1 LPLSARQHLARRG
14 SELSDGERLV
24 ALGDNCV
31 DHYRALGVRAAGGNA
46 VNVAVNWARAGLRS
60 AYMGAVGPDP
70 DGELLRAELA
80 AQGVDVSRLTT
91 LPGSTGVTLIE
102 LTDDGE
108 RLLAHEEFGV
118 TADYRPSAADL
129 DHAAAAA
136 IAHCS
141 TLSDFDHAVGGLAER
156 GGRVS
161 YDFSTRHRVER
172 LDGLEVAFYS
182 WEATADDGARA
193 LLRRAL
199 AAGARHAVVTCGRHG
214 SLAGDAHELVFV
226 PAQEVDVVDTLGAGD
241 SYIAAFLTALL
252 LERRPLVECAARAT
266 EAAADCC
273 QRFGGFPQA
282 ATEAVSREAAAR
294 AAVVATKQR
303 RNGDGDH

>member
-1 LPLSARQHLARRG
+1 
-14 SELSDGERLV
+14 LSDGERLV

-80 AQGVDVSRLTT
+80 VQGVDATYLTT

-102 LTDDGE
+102 LTDEGE

-118 TADYRPSAADL
+118 TADYRPD
-129 DHAAAAA
+129 AAALDFAA
-136 IAHCS
+136 GAAVAHCS
-141 TLSDFDHAVGGLAER
+141 TLSDFDHAIGGIAQR

-161 YDFSTRHRVER
+161 YDFSTRHRTER
-172 LDGLEVAFYS
+172 LHGLDVAFYS
-182 WEATADDGARA
+182 WEATADDGART
-193 LLRRAL
+193 LLQRAL
-199 AAGARHAVVTCGRHG
+199 DGGARTAVVTCGRHG
-214 SLAGDAHELVFV
+214 SLAGDAHEIVFV

-252 LERRPLVECAARAT
+252 HERPLVECAVRGT
-266 EAAADCC
+266 EAAAECC
-273 QRFGGFPQA
+273 LRFGGFPQA
-282 ATEAVSREAAAR
+282 ATAAVSQEATAR

>member
-1 LPLSARQHLARRG
+1 M
-14 SELSDGERLV
+14 SDGERLV

-46 VNVAVNWARAGLRS
+46 VNVAVNWARAGLSS

-80 AQGVDVSRLTT
+80 VQGVDVTYLTT

-102 LTDDGE
+102 LTGEGE

-129 DHAAAAA
+129 DFAARAAV
-136 IAHCS
+136 AHCS
-141 TLSDFDHAVGGLAER
+141 TLSDFDHAIGGLAQR

-172 LDGLEVAFYS
+172 LDGLDVAFYS

-193 LLRRAL
+193 LLTAAL
-199 AAGARHAVVTCGRHG
+199 QAGARTAVVTCGRHG

-226 PAQEVDVVDTLGAGD
+226 PAREVDVVDTLGAGD

-252 LERRPLVECAARAT
+252 LEKRPLVECAARGT
-266 EAAADCC
+266 EAAAECC
-273 QRFGGFPQA
+273 KRFGGFPQA
-282 ATEAVSREAAAR
+282 ATAAVSQEAAAR